1 MQIGRNLRV
10 ALALATIAEGVAAWR
25 APKDERR
32 RVVASLAVVAAY
44 SACSRC
50 CWRWGQPDRLPSENR
65 SMLEVVVAINC
76 VVPNA

>member
-32 RVVASLAVVAAY
+32 HVVASLAVV
-44 SACSRC
+44 
-50 CWRWGQPDRLPSENR
+50 R
-65 SMLEVVVAINC
+65 SLLGVLTLLLEMGTTRQAS
-76 VVPNA
+76 